1 MKELIC
7 DFSLFKFNQTIY
19 LFDDETKEKI
29 NVGSATINGLPET
42 MLALSKKYNVDKIH
56 LSGSANYLAEI
67 ASKIYTCNAREYH
80 NNNLKVE
87 VN

>member
-1 MKELIC
+1 
-7 DFSLFKFNQTIY
+7 
-19 LFDDETKEKI
+19 
-29 NVGSATINGLPET
+29 